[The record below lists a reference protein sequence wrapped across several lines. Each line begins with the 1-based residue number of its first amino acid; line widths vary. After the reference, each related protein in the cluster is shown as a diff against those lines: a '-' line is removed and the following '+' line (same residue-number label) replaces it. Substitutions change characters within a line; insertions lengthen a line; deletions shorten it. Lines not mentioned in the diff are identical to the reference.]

1 MSLSLDTD
9 RARAAFIDARK
20 AVLASA
26 EDVADKRARGVL
38 TVAAL
43 DRLDED
49 VAAFQNARRKFVLL
63 VPE

>member
-9 RARAAFIDARK
+9 RARSAFIEARRS
-20 AVLASA
+20 VLASA

-43 DRLDED
+43 DRLNAD
-49 VAAFQNARRKFVLL
+49 VEAFQLARRRFLLL